1 MEPNRSAKRQGIITA
16 ILLGLLCCVLLAF
29 WAWRGLQHASVSQVA
44 ELVHKDIPILSLDL
58 AFTDLE
64 GEAIPVAET
73 RLLSHVGPA
82 AEKMAGEA
90 PCPEIIGG
98 DAPNGQTAVD
108 QQPLGNNCPKQ
119 AKWYVKRHPPA
130 LSLFFIKPEKILPLF
145 ATEGAVQSFWESRFV
160 QGLLRDPLQSGRV
173 RAEDLGLAGLE
184 GAFLEKLA
192 KEALAADAI
201 LHYDFIHGNKGFVFS
216 FVRNKCAYAAKALP
230 VIAANLVRSG
240 YQVPGID
247 EPVFEMHVGLQ
258 RLFFCQY
265 KERVYLANG
274 LEALLNVV
282 DQEVPLEDG
291 APKTPLVLSLRAEAF
306 LDNLIPTF
314 VGKPELHM
322 HLGIDFSEN
331 SPGALH
337 LDSGKYANHL
347 RAKLFKGVPASIPR
361 DIFAAVVTSLHLS
374 AEMTDD
380 EWLELAENGPGETL
394 AGGPEESGVAIVWD
408 LSSDEQGL
416 TSMGVAIANQST
428 PESAEKLGRYFKNQE
443 LTAVCGG
450 GTVYLAATHK
460 NLLLRMLESCEHRS
474 MSILDWDRGRKADLY
489 SSSQLSMFMNPGGGL
504 RQLLLAG
511 GAAASDNTDLQ
522 PEWKQE
528 MEKAK
533 AALYQ
538 EGQTVFGRLPIV
550 GYAGNAVLGAGTI
563 ELKGFTAQQG
573 VSP

>member
-1 MEPNRSAKRQGIITA
+1 MESNRSAKRKGIIAA
-16 ILLGLLCCVLLAF
+16 IFFGFLCCGLLVF
-29 WAWRGLQHASVSQVA
+29 WALRGLQHATVSQVA
-44 ELVHKDIPILSLDL
+44 QLVHKDIPILSLDL

-64 GEAIPVAET
+64 GEVIPVTET

-82 AEKMAGEA
+82 AEKIVSEA

-98 DAPNGQTAVD
+98 DAPNGQTALEKR
-108 QQPLGNNCPKQ
+108 QLGDNCPKQ

-130 LSLFFIKPEKILPLF
+130 LSLHFIKPEKFLPLF
-145 ATEGAVQSFWESRFV
+145 ATEGPVKSFWESRFV

-184 GAFLEKLA
+184 GAFLEKLT

-216 FVRNKCAYAAKALP
+216 FVRNKCPYAAKALP
-230 VIAANLVRSG
+230 IIAAKLVRSG

-258 RLFFCQY
+258 RFFLCQY

-274 LEALLNVV
+274 LEALLNIV
-282 DQEVPLEDG
+282 DQETPLEDD
-291 APKTPLVLSLRAEAF
+291 APKTPMVLSLRGEAF
-306 LDNLIPTF
+306 LDNLIPTI
-314 VGKPELHM
+314 VGKPRFHM
-322 HLGIDFSEN
+322 HLGIDFSDN
-331 SPGALH
+331 APGFLR

-347 RAKLFKGVPASIPR
+347 RTKLFKGVPASIPQ
-361 DIFAAVVTSLHLS
+361 DIFAAVVTSFHLS

-380 EWLELAENGPGETL
+380 TWLELAENGPGET
-394 AGGPEESGVAIVWD
+394 AAAGPEESGVAILWD
-408 LSSDEQGL
+408 LASEEQGV
-416 TSMGVAIANQST
+416 TGMGVAIANQDA
-428 PESAEKLGRYFKNQE
+428 PEKVKKMDRYFKNEE
-443 LTAVCGG
+443 LTEVCGG
-450 GTVYLAATHK
+450 GTVYLAATNK

-474 MSILDWDRGRKADLY
+474 MSILDWERGRKSDLY
-489 SSSQLSMFMNPGGGL
+489 ATSQLSMFMNPGSGL
-504 RQLLLAG
+504 RELLLAG
-511 GAAASDNTDLQ
+511 GAAASENTDLQ

-533 AALYQ
+533 ARLYQ
-538 EGQTVFGRLPIV
+538 EGKAVFGRLPIL
-550 GYAGNAVLGAGTI
+550 GYAGNAASGAKTI
-563 ELKGFTAQQG
+563 ELKGFTVQQG